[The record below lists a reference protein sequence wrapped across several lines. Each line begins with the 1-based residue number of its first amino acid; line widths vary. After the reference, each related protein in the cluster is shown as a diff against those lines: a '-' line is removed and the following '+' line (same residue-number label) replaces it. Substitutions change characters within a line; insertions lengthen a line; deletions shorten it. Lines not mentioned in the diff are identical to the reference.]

1 MMRIVLGT
9 SLALLLL
16 AGCSPD
22 RTGQRAGADSGPEA
36 GTPAPMGTLS
46 LGGDVLAAP
55 GEYEL
60 RTSCSY
66 DRRHGAFS
74 LGMHPDVET
83 DVDRGPATF
92 GIGAGRTPGSTIP
105 LEDGTYDADFE
116 YTEVTG
122 DGSIPTFSG
131 AARLTLEIVDDSR
144 ERFPVLRVEATG
156 QGEGMRFEVAG
167 RCQATVMG

>member
-1 MMRIVLGT
+1 MLRNLLGMT
-9 SLALLLL
+9 MVALVI
-16 AGCSPD
+16 AGCD
-22 RTGQRAGADSGPEA
+22 VDRAGERTGAASDGES

-116 YTEVTG
+116 YTEVAG
-122 DGSIPTFSG
+122 DGSVPTFSG
-131 AARLTLEIVDDSR
+131 DARLELEIVDDSR
-144 ERFPVLRVEATG
+144 ERFPVLRVQATG
-156 QGEGMRFEVAG
+156 EGEGMRFEMVG
-167 RCQATVMG
+167 RCRATVMG

>member
-1 MMRIVLGT
+1 MRRIIFGT
-9 SLALLLL
+9 SLVLLLV
-16 AGCSPD
+16 AGCEAD
-22 RTGQRAGADSGPEA
+22 RAGGRTDTDPGATSGSA
-36 GTPAPMGTLS
+36 APTGTLS
-46 LGGDVLAAP
+46 LRGDVLAAP

-83 DVDRGPATF
+83 GVDRGPATF
-92 GIGAGRTPGSTIP
+92 GIGAGRSSRTTIP
-105 LEDGTYDADFE
+105 LEDGTYDAKFE

-122 DGSIPTFSG
+122 DGSVPTFSG

-144 ERFPVLRVEATG
+144 ERFPVLRVEAAG
-156 QGEGMRFEVAG
+156 QGEGMQFEMAG